1 MYSDKLHSF
10 VATILRA
17 EAGRLTTNFR
27 SCQTKGVPYLRV
39 LITGGAGFIGS
50 HLADA
55 YLQRGDDV
63 LVIDDLSTGTIENIR
78 HLKNN
83 PRFHYTIDSVH
94 NQPVTAELVDQCDV
108 VVHLAAAVGVKLIV
122 ESPVRTIETN
132 VRGTEVVLALA
143 NKKKKRVLIASTSE
157 VYGLSADVP
166 FREDGNLVMGATTK
180 GRWSYACSKAIDE
193 FLALAYWREK
203 KLPTTI
209 VRLFNTVGPRQTGRY
224 GMVIPTFVR
233 QALAGR
239 PITVYGN
246 GKQTRC
252 FGYVGDVVGALI
264 KLMDRPDSVGQ
275 VYNIGSNEEISI
287 FKLAEK
293 VKELTNSES
302 EIVFVPY
309 DEAYEEG
316 FEDMPRR
323 VPDITKIN
331 ELVGFRPEMT
341 LEGILQ
347 SVISFHSGRPSSLD
361 D

>member
-1 MYSDKLHSF
+1 M
-10 VATILRA
+10 
-17 EAGRLTTNFR
+17 
-27 SCQTKGVPYLRV
+27 RV

-94 NQPVTAELVDQCDV
+94 NQPVTAELVDQSDV

-264 KLMDRPDSVGQ
+264 KLMDRLDSVGQ

-331 ELVGFRPEMT
+331 QLVGFRAEMT